1 MLNIFLTN
9 LGLYNEGVLA
19 GEWVS
24 LPVSDF
30 DLEAVKIRIGVDEY
44 HEETFITDYETDI
57 HGVKVGEYDSIDD
70 LNELAE
76 ALEDDDAAEIIGA
89 MLEAGYTF
97 EEAMQKYNDGEYTFY
112 SGCSD
117 MAEVAEQYAD
127 ETGLLESIPERL
139 RYYFDFEALGRDMN
153 LEGQYNFTDGGCV
166 EIF

>member
-9 LGLYNEGVLA
+9 LGLYNEGILS

-24 LPVSDF
+24 LPVSGF

-57 HGVKVGEYDSIDD
+57 NGVKVEEYDSIDE

-76 ALEDDDAAEIIGA
+76 ALEDDNAAEIIGA
-89 MLEAGYTF
+89 MLEDGYSF
-97 EEAMQKYNDGEYTFY
+97 EEAMQKYNDGEYAFY
-112 SGCSD
+112 SGCND
-117 MAEVAEQYAD
+117 MADVAEQYAD
-127 ETGLLESIPERL
+127 EAGLLESIPEGL

-153 LEGQYNFTDGGCV
+153 LRGTYIFTDGGCV

>member
-19 GEWVS
+19 GEWVA

-57 HGVKVGEYDSIDD
+57 HGVKVGEYDSIDE

-76 ALEDDDAAEIIGA
+76 ALEDDNAAEIIGA

-97 EEAMQKYNDGEYTFY
+97 EEAIEKYNDGEYTFY
-112 SGCSD
+112 SGCND
-117 MAEVAEQYAD
+117 MADVAEQYAD
-127 ETGLLESIPERL
+127 ETGLLESIPRKVKILL
-139 RYYFDFEALGRDMN
+139 RF
-153 LEGQYNFTDGGCV
+153 
-166 EIF
+166 

>member
-24 LPVSDF
+24 LPVSSF

-57 HGVKVGEYDSIDD
+57 HGVKVGEYDSIDE

-76 ALEDDDAAEIIGA
+76 ALEDDNAAEIIGA

-97 EEAMQKYNDGEYTFY
+97 EEAIEKYNDGEYTFY
-112 SGCSD
+112 SGCND
-117 MAEVAEQYAD
+117 MADVAEQYAD
-127 ETGLLESIPERL
+127 ETGLLESIPRKVKILL
-139 RYYFDFEALGRDMN
+139 RF
-153 LEGQYNFTDGGCV
+153 
-166 EIF
+166 

>member
-9 LGLYNEGVLA
+9 LGLYNEGVFA

-24 LPVSDF
+24 LPVSSF

-57 HGVKVGEYDSIDD
+57 HGVKVGEYDSIDE

-76 ALEDDDAAEIIGA
+76 ALEDDNAAEIIGA

-97 EEAMQKYNDGEYTFY
+97 EEAIEKYNDGEYTFY
-112 SGCSD
+112 SGCND
-117 MAEVAEQYAD
+117 MADVAEQYAD
-127 ETGLLESIPERL
+127 ETGLLESIPRKVKILL
-139 RYYFDFEALGRDMN
+139 RF
-153 LEGQYNFTDGGCV
+153 
-166 EIF
+166 